1 MKLKITDEKL
11 DELAQSKSWVNPAK
25 MYNSESYRWG
35 FRAAE
40 QTHQATV
47 DKLMSIIENQQAALE
62 TASNYM
68 NNQGQDST
76 YIEIVIIKTDK
87 MLKEL
92 KGAK

>member
-11 DELAQSKSWVNPAK
+11 DELA
-25 MYNSESYRWG
+25 ESYSFATGYVG
-35 FRAAE
+35 FRNGYLTAW
-40 QTHQATV
+40 QTHQSTI

-76 YIEIVIIKTDK
+76 YIEIVIIETDK

-92 KGAK
+92 NQAGEK

>member
-11 DELAQSKSWVNPAK
+11 NKFIQGYLDRGTKFTYKEVSEMIEIYYQS
-25 MYNSESYRWG
+25 
-35 FRAAE
+35 
-40 QTHQATV
+40 TV
-47 DKLMSIIENQQAALE
+47 DKLMSIIEMQQAALE

-76 YIEIVIIKTDK
+76 YIEIVIIETDK

-92 KGAK
+92 KGAG

>member
-11 DELAQSKSWVNPAK
+11 DELGKK
-25 MYNSESYRWG
+25 YHGWG
-35 FRAAE
+35 TSTSMAFKYGVEYAE
-40 QTHQATV
+40 QTHQFKV

-76 YIEIVIIKTDK
+76 YIEIVIIETDK

-92 KGAK
+92 KGAE